1 LRKLKFFGVLFFSSI
16 VLSACSNPFDQ
27 LADEI
32 NSWLG
37 SESGTSDET
46 EVIEDN
52 MTTEETNTR
61 EENGEEA
68 VEKLDY
74 SHLMNQGTE
83 VTVEEGL
90 YDVGSDIEPGRY
102 IMTADTG
109 YGSIYIQD
117 DEDKAVTSD
126 NLAGDGEGYEDKIKN
141 IVIFL
146 DEDYSIEISG
156 LENVTLTP
164 YETSSVNTIFPG
176 QWVAGEDF
184 PAGVYDI
191 SLEESESYGTLE
203 VYEIADMNKSRHSL
217 GSEAYGGMTEFTM
230 SFEEGDIVELK
241 YIPEVTLTE
250 R

>member
-1 LRKLKFFGVLFFSSI
+1 NGVVNLRKLKFFGVLFFSSI

-126 NLAGDGEGYEDKIKN
+126 NLAGDGEGYE
-141 IVIFL
+141 
-146 DEDYSIEISG
+146 
-156 LENVTLTP
+156 
-164 YETSSVNTIFPG
+164 
-176 QWVAGEDF
+176 
-184 PAGVYDI
+184 
-191 SLEESESYGTLE
+191 
-203 VYEIADMNKSRHSL
+203 
-217 GSEAYGGMTEFTM
+217 
-230 SFEEGDIVELK
+230 
-241 YIPEVTLTE
+241 
-250 R
+250 